1 MLPTR
6 CFPLGGGGCAS
17 SPKRRVWGMPPC
29 SHTVI
34 LKGRIHAP
42 FRIRKNRFL
51 AILPIPS
58 VFHPDPLQFHEPTHA
73 VHGWQEH
80 DDLAG

>member
-1 MLPTR
+1 MCFFPEKTSLGYASMLTHR
-6 CFPLGGGGCAS
+6 
-17 SPKRRVWGMPPC
+17 
-29 SHTVI
+29 I
-34 LKGRIHAP
+34 LKGRIHTP